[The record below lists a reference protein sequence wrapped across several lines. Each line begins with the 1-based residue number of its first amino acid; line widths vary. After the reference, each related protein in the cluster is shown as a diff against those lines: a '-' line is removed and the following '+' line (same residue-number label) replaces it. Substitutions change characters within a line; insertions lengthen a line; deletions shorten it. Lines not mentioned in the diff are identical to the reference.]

1 MAGRQANLVVLSVE
15 DRSFLEAQVRR
26 HKAPRSL
33 SDRCRMVLLCADG
46 LQSKEVAER
55 LGVHEHTVGKWRR
68 RFAQAGIEGLADEY
82 RAGRPRTVSDT
93 QVAEVIERTLNT
105 TPKDAT
111 HWSIRSMA
119 AEAGLSHTTIRQIW
133 GAFGLQPHRS
143 ETFKLSTD
151 PLFVDKV
158 QDIVGL
164 YMAPPNR
171 AIVLCV
177 DEKSQIQALDRE
189 QPVLPMAPGM
199 PERRTHSYIRNG
211 TTSLFAALDIATGA
225 VIGKCYKRHRA
236 TEFLD
241 FLKRIDAAMPEGRD
255 VHLVMD
261 NYATHKTPKIKAW
274 LARRPHWHVHF
285 TPTSASWINQVERW
299 FAELTRKPLQR
310 GVHRSTAELEA
321 DIVAF
326 IAAHNET
333 QNPTNGSNPQTRS
346 RGEAANA
353 TPVRCWTTERRDQAR
368 RTQLQ
373 AHRRACLVRR
383 TRRRHHARR
392 AWRCRMMAARRT
404 PANWCNGRAR

>member
-1 MAGRQANLVVLSVE
+1 MAGRQADLVVLSAE
-15 DRSFLEAQVRR
+15 DRSFLEGQVRR

-33 SDRCRMVLLCADG
+33 SDRCRMVLLCAEG
-46 LQSKEVAER
+46 LQSKEVAAH

-68 RFAQAGIEGLADEY
+68 RFAADGIEGLTDEY
-82 RAGRPRTVSDT
+82 RAGRPRTVSDA

-119 AEAGLSHTTIRQIW
+119 AEAGLSHTTIRRIW

-164 YMAPPNR
+164 YMSPPNR
-171 AIVLCV
+171 AVVLCV

-189 QPVLPMAPGM
+189 QPVLPMAPGV

-241 FLKRIDAAMPEGRD
+241 FLKRIDAEMPEGPD

-261 NYATHKTPKIKAW
+261 NYATHKTPKVKAW

-299 FAELTRKPLQR
+299 FAELTRKQLQR
-310 GVHRSTAELEA
+310 GVHRSTAELES
-321 DIVAF
+321 DITAF
-326 IAAHNET
+326 IAAYNR
-333 QNPTNGSNPQTRS
+333 NPKPYKWVKSADEILASVKRFCQKTMNRTSDS
-346 RGEAANA
+346 GE
-353 TPVRCWTTERRDQAR
+353 
-368 RTQLQ
+368 
-373 AHRRACLVRR
+373 
-383 TRRRHHARR
+383 
-392 AWRCRMMAARRT
+392 
-404 PANWCNGRAR
+404 

>member
-1 MAGRQANLVVLSVE
+1 MSGRQADVLVLSE
-15 DRSFLEAQVRR
+15 EERSFLEVQLRR

-33 SDRCRMVLLCADG
+33 SDRCHIILLCSQG

-68 RFAQAGIEGLADEY
+68 RFAKDGLEGLSDEY
-82 RAGRPRTVSDT
+82 RAGRPRTVLDEH
-93 QVAEVIERTLNT
+93 VAEVIEHTLNT

-119 AEAGLSHTTIRQIW
+119 AETGLSHTTIRRIW
-133 GAFGLQPHRS
+133 AAFGLQPHRS
-143 ETFKLSTD
+143 QTFKLSTD

-164 YMAPPNR
+164 YMSPPNR
-171 AIVLCV
+171 AVVLCV

-189 QPVLPMAPGM
+189 QPVLPMAPGV
-199 PERRTHSYIRNG
+199 PERRTHTYIRHG

-236 TEFLD
+236 SEFLD
-241 FLKRIDAAMPEGRD
+241 FLKQIDAQMPEGLD

-299 FAELTRKPLQR
+299 FAELTRKQLQR

-321 DIVAF
+321 DIAAF
-326 IAAHNET
+326 IAAHNE
-333 QNPTNGSNPQTRS
+333 NPQPYKWVKSADKILASVKRFCQKQM
-346 RGEAANA
+346 N
-353 TPVRCWTTERRDQAR
+353 
-368 RTQLQ
+368 RTLDS
-373 AHRRACLVRR
+373 
-383 TRRRHHARR
+383 
-392 AWRCRMMAARRT
+392 
-404 PANWCNGRAR
+404 GD

>member
-1 MAGRQANLVVLSVE
+1 MIGRLADAVVLSAE
-15 DRSFLEAQVRR
+15 ERSFLEAQVRR
-26 HKAPRSL
+26 HKAARSL
-33 SDRCRMVLLCADG
+33 SDRCRMILLCSEG
-46 LQSKEVAER
+46 LRSKEVAER

-68 RFAQAGIEGLADEY
+68 RFVKDRIEGLTDEY
-82 RAGRPRTVSDT
+82 RPGRPRTIDDD
-93 QVAEVIERTLNT
+93 QVAAVIERTLNT

-119 AEAGLSHTTIRQIW
+119 AKMDLSHTTIRRIW
-133 GAFGLQPHRS
+133 SAFGLQPHRS

-164 YMAPPNR
+164 YMSPPNR

-189 QPVLPMAPGM
+189 QPVLPMAPGV
-199 PERRTHSYIRNG
+199 PERRTHTYIRNG

-236 TEFLD
+236 AEFLD
-241 FLKRIDAAMPEGRD
+241 FLKRIDAQMPEGPD

-274 LARRPHWHVHF
+274 LARRTHWHIHF

-299 FAELTRKPLQR
+299 FAELTRKQLQR

-321 DIVAF
+321 DICTF
-326 IAAHNET
+326 IEAHNE
-333 QNPTNGSNPQTRS
+333 NPKPYTWVKSASEILASVKRFCQKTEQTLC
-346 RGEAANA
+346 GE
-353 TPVRCWTTERRDQAR
+353 
-368 RTQLQ
+368 L
-373 AHRRACLVRR
+373 
-383 TRRRHHARR
+383 
-392 AWRCRMMAARRT
+392 
-404 PANWCNGRAR
+404 